1 MSKSPDEMS
10 AEELRL
16 HGDAAQL
23 GQLSIL
29 NATVAALVMQAE
41 DKQAIVDSIANCLA
55 DLKAAWQN
63 VGDAGSFGEA
73 AMAGARSSADLF
85 LYYAGPPTRHDA

>member
-1 MSKSPDEMS
+1 MSKSQDDMS

-29 NATVAALVMQAE
+29 NATVAALVMQAQ
-41 DKQAIVDSIANCLA
+41 DKQAIVDSIATCLA
-55 DLKAAWQN
+55 DLRAAWQN
-63 VGDAGSFGEA
+63 VEDAGSFGEA
-73 AMAGARSSADLF
+73 AMAGAEASANLF
-85 LYYAGPPTRHDA
+85 LYYADPPAQHDA